1 MVLMKRPRCLWCIRT
16 CRFKPEEYFSR
27 AFVFPA
33 RIPLAGGLFA
43 SACSTCAIC
52 MQLHAACMCTQHAL
66 LSIVIGECSLVRACA
81 FMQHALF
88 SFLIWNAAG
97 FTGSSR
103 ARSASPVGFF
113 LSSLY
118 VHAPHADAACKSLL
132 HARHVHLHAAC
143 TARSMHGICTYMHGT
158 CMWHVLHAAC
168 TACALACTACAGL
181 HLHAAC
187 AACAP
192 ACSIHRMCICMQH
205 ARACTILCT
214 CMHGMCTCMHHAWH
228 VHLHAACMHLHAAC
242 TACAATCTAC
252 ALACSMQGMYTC
264 MQHSRHVHLH
274 ARHVHLHVACKAC
287 TPACSI
293 HGMCTYMHGM
303 RTCM

>member
-1 MVLMKRPRCLWCIRT
+1 MKRPRCLWCIRT

-81 FMQHALF
+81 FMQNALF

-113 LSSLY
+113 LSSLH

-158 CMWHVLHAAC
+158 CMWHVLHAAF
-168 TACALACTACAGL
+168 TACALK
-181 HLHAAC
+181 
-187 AACAP
+187 
-192 ACSIHRMCICMQH
+192 
-205 ARACTILCT
+205 
-214 CMHGMCTCMHHAWH
+214 CMHGMCRSALACSMRGMCTCMQHTPH
-228 VHLHAACMHLHAAC
+228 VHLHAACKGMHDI
-242 TACAATCTAC
+242 
-252 ALACSMQGMYTC
+252 
-264 MQHSRHVHLH
+264 VHLH
-274 ARHVHLHVACKAC
+274 ARHVHLHAPCMACAL
-287 TPACSI
+287 ACSMYALACSMHGMCSYM
-293 HGMCTYMHGM
+293 HGMCTCMHAFASACSTCAM
-303 RTCM
+303 CTCMHLHAACMCTHAACFAFNFDW